1 MRRTGILA
9 LVGMLLLMG
18 AIIWSSFNTPRVE
31 CEACITYDGRTNCA
45 SAAGP
50 TRDEAILA
58 ATDVACA
65 ALASGRAGSLAC
77 GRSIPTRVTCPE

>member
-9 LVGMLLLMG
+9 LVGLALLVG

-31 CEACITYDGRTNCA
+31 CEVCITYDGRTNCA

-50 TRDEAILA
+50 SEDEAIRA

-65 ALASGRAGSLAC
+65 PLASGRAGSMAC
-77 GRSIPTRVTCPE
+77 GRSTPTRVSCP